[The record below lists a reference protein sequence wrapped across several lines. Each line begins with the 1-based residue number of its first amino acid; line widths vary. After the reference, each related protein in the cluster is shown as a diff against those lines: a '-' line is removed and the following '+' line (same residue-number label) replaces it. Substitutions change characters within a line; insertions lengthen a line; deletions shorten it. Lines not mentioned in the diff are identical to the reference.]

1 MKKLIGSTFVV
12 IALSALVSPAALA
25 TGPEV
30 FKQQGCTSCHSVT
43 AAGIARNPVHDEE
56 AKDLST
62 VGSRYDKKAIA
73 LFMLKKTEHN
83 GEKHKKL
90 FAGTTE
96 QLKTVAEW
104 LETLK

>member
-1 MKKLIGSTFVV
+1 MKKMIFGSFAALALTS
-12 IALSALVSPAALA
+12 IASSAALA

-30 FKQQGCTSCHSVT
+30 FKDQGCTKCHSVT
-43 AAGIARNPVHDEE
+43 VAGIARDAAHDEE

-73 LFMLKKTEHN
+73 LFLLKKTEHE

-90 FAGTTE
+90 FQGTTE
-96 QLKTVAEW
+96 QLKIGRRVA
-104 LETLK
+104 

>member
-1 MKKLIGSTFVV
+1 MKLILNFLAAVTLGG
-12 IALSALVSPAALA
+12 LVSSTALA

-30 FKQQGCTSCHSVT
+30 FQAQGCTKCHSVT
-43 AAGIARNPVHDEE
+43 KAGISRQTPHDEE

-62 VGSRYDKKAIA
+62 VGSRHDKKAIA
-73 LFMLKKTEHN
+73 LFMLKKTEVN

-90 FAGTTE
+90 FQGTTD

>member
-1 MKKLIGSTFVV
+1 MKKLITGSFVAF
-12 IALSALVSPAALA
+12 ALATLVSPAALA

-30 FKQQGCTSCHSVT
+30 FKEQGCTGCHSVT
-43 AAGIARNPVHDEE
+43 VAGIARNPVHDEE

-96 QLKTVAEW
+96 QLKTLAEW